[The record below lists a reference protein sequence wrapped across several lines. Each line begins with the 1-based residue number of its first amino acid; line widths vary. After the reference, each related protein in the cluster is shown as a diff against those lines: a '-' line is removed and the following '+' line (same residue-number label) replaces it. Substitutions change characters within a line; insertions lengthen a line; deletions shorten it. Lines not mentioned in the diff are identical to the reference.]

1 MAAIILFCAAS
12 SHADTISYLRFEE
25 NTGTIAHDETGLM
38 DGEMLGIW
46 GGSEGWSTDVPI
58 NTIPHTG
65 EANTSSIRFGGGSE
79 YIDLSNYND
88 LLLGYSF
95 TVEMF
100 IKPETPN
107 ISVLFGFSPGASLGL
122 LVSESLGNYYFNL
135 NFMGDMP
142 YAIAA
147 GLIIDEWQHIALVKE
162 PGEYSI
168 YLDGVQVVHDTLA
181 PSTDGPYDF
190 AGNGTIGSRTLGG
203 PTGTWYGWLDEVRI
217 SDEALMP
224 SQFLNASIPEPA
236 TTSLLFTGL
245 MALSLRSRKQKR
257 RTSGSRVPATKCRV
271 P

>member
-1 MAAIILFCAAS
+1 MKLKYILLTVVLFAHHS
-12 SHADTISYLRFEE
+12 PGGMVSYLRFEE
-25 NTGTIAHDETGLM
+25 NGGDIAYDETGLL
-38 DGEMLGIW
+38 DGDLISFTPDQESP
-46 GGSEGWSTDVPI
+46 GGGDTYGRGWSTDTPCS
-58 NTIPHTG
+58 TIPQTG
-65 EANTSSIRFGGGSE
+65 EANTTSMRMNGGSA

-122 LVSESLGNYYFNL
+122 LISESPGDYYFNL

-142 YAIAA
+142 YALAD
-147 GLIIDEWQHIALVKE
+147 GLKIDEWQHIALVKE

-203 PTGTWYGWLDEVRI
+203 PTGTRYGCLDEFRI
-217 SDEALMP
+217 SDEALLP
-224 SQFLNASIPEPA
+224 SQFLNAAIPEPS
-236 TTSLLFTGL
+236 TLGLLGLGLFSLII
-245 MALSLRSRKQKR
+245 RKRK
-257 RTSGSRVPATKCRV
+257 
-271 P
+271 